1 MAAMAARTVSKRV
14 MSFEVG
20 NIVSKILA
28 GMQEDDYSSSLQLHE
43 GGQAKPS
50 KKKGSHGDR

>member
-1 MAAMAARTVSKRV
+1 MAARTVSKRV

-20 NIVSKILA
+20 NTVSKILA

-50 KKKGSHGDR
+50 KKKGSHGDG

>member
-1 MAAMAARTVSKRV
+1 MAARTVSKRV
-14 MSFEVG
+14 ITSGLVDT
-20 NIVSKILA
+20 VSKILA
-28 GMQEDDYSSSLQLHE
+28 RTQKDDYSSSLQFHE

>member
-1 MAAMAARTVSKRV
+1 MAARTVSKRV
-14 MSFEVG
+14 ITSGLVHT
-20 NIVSKILA
+20 VSKILA
-28 GMQEDDYSSSLQLHE
+28 KTQEDDYSFSLQLHK

>member
-14 MSFEVG
+14 ITSGLVDT
-20 NIVSKILA
+20 VSKILA
-28 GMQEDDYSSSLQLHE
+28 RTQEDDYSFSLQLHE

>member
-14 MSFEVG
+14 ITSGLVDT
-20 NIVSKILA
+20 VSKILA
-28 GMQEDDYSSSLQLHE
+28 RTQEDDSSPSLQLHE

-50 KKKGSHGDR
+50 EKKEGHGDI